1 MAFNSEHSFPAFGV
15 ARIGFVIDGLGSN
28 KRIRTMPNANPPPGF
43 EPLFRSSPF
52 LDHLGPF
59 FMRKEAGGA
68 FVVGLRVLPHHANGR
83 GNAHGGLLM
92 TLCDI
97 ALGYRTTSSTRPHP
111 MLTTASITADFA
123 GAAKVGDWVEAHVDV
138 HRVGARLAFANCYIM
153 RDGERIVHG
162 SGVFARGGD
171 RPANAGDG

>member
-1 MAFNSEHSFPAFGV
+1 
-15 ARIGFVIDGLGSN
+15 
-28 KRIRTMPNANPPPGF
+28 MPDANPPAGF

-59 FMRKEAGGA
+59 FMRQEEGGA

-83 GNAHGGLLM
+83 GSAHGGLLM

-97 ALGYRTTSSTRPHP
+97 ALGYRTTTSTHP
-111 MLTTASITADFA
+111 QPLLTTASITTDFA
-123 GAAKVGDWVEAHVDV
+123 GAAKVDDWIEAHVDV
-138 HRVGARLAFANCYIM
+138 HKVGGRLAFANCYIL

-162 SGVFARGGD
+162 SGVFARRGD
-171 RPANAGDG
+171 RPADAVGG